1 MSVFLQVFQ
10 EIPSAAVSLAALA
23 GITLVGVWLA
33 ARATE
38 SREYVLEQ

>member
-1 MSVFLQVFQ
+1 MPPVAL
-10 EIPSAAVSLAALA
+10 SLAAL
-23 GITLVGVWLA
+23 GGVTLIGVYLA